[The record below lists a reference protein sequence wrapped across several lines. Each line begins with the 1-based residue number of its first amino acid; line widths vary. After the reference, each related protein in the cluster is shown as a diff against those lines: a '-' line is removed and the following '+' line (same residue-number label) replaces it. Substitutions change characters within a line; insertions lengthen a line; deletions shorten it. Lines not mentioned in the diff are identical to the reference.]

1 MMKKKKVI
9 ALRILG
15 VIFFLAG
22 IIAAMIFCRK
32 GFATW
37 VIAAAVAVGIVAGER
52 CLYYANQVVQR
63 KE

>member
-1 MMKKKKVI
+1 MKKKKVI

-22 IIAAMIFCRK
+22 IITAMIFFRK
-32 GFATW
+32 GFTTW
-37 VIAAAVAVGIVAGER
+37 IVAAAIAVGIVGTER
-52 CLYYANQVVQR
+52 CLHYANKVVQR